1 MYSYYLVVYSIH
13 GLEILAFPCNNF
25 GGQEPG
31 SHEEI
36 MSYVRHNKHASF
48 PIFGKVECD
57 NHAQTHPLFA
67 FLKNKVIHK
76 VFGPGLI
83 WNFAKFLCDENGVP
97 IKRYLPIQAPQSFEE
112 DIKHVLGLSS

>member
-1 MYSYYLVVYSIH
+1 MACSVH

-31 SHEEI
+31 THEEI

-57 NHAQTHPLFA
+57 NRDQTHPLYV
-67 FLKNKVIHK
+67 FLKQKIINSF
-76 VFGPGLI
+76 FGPGLI

-97 IKRYLPIQAPQSFEE
+97 IKRYLPIQTPSSFEG
-112 DIKHVLGLSS
+112 DIIKALGLQEANAEL